1 MTNKERVSK
10 IVDRLAPE
18 LRKLALDIHDNPELG
33 LQEYKAC
40 AWQKELLGRYGFA
53 IEENFCD
60 IETSYKAVYKGRK
73 PGPKIAFLAEY
84 DALPELGHGC
94 GHNLIAMVS
103 VGCGIACREFADEY
117 GAQIDVIGTPAEETA
132 GTKVPM
138 SAKGVFD
145 GYDAVMMAHPAFAN
159 AESINTIAMDA
170 YKIEFFGRPAHAAA
184 APHEGIN
191 ALDAMINFFN
201 LVNAMRQQTKPDA
214 RIHGIITDGGKA
226 ANVIPD
232 YTAANFY
239 IRANR
244 VADVKKLAERVRNCA
259 AGAALGTGCT
269 YKMEYNEENFKDTCT
284 NKALNNLAVDN
295 IQPFLS
301 EPIYRLGDIHAPGSS
316 DLGDVSYEAPAIQ
329 VIFKIGEYP
338 NPMGGG
344 HTPEMAAAA
353 GSEYGINNGLNFVK
367 GLVMTAIELMTKPE
381 ALAAV
386 KEEFSHVNDEPIMQ
400 F

>member
-170 YKIEFFGRPAHAAA
+170 YKIEFFGRPAHAAT

-338 NPMGGG
+338 NHMGGG

-386 KEEFSHVNDEPIMQ
+386 KEEFSHVNDEPVMQ

>member
-10 IVDRLAPE
+10 IVDALAPE

-40 AWQKELLGRYGFA
+40 AWQKELLGKYGFE

-60 IETSYKAVYKGRK
+60 IQTSYKAVYKGRK

-170 YKIEFFGRPAHAAA
+170 YKIEFFGKPAHAAA

-301 EPIYRLGDIHAPGSS
+301 EPIYRLGDLHAPGSS

-386 KEEFSHVNDEPIMQ
+386 KEEFSHVNDEPVMQ

>member
-386 KEEFSHVNDEPIMQ
+386 KEEFSHVNDEPVMQ

>member
-10 IVDRLAPE
+10 IVDALAPE

-40 AWQKELLGRYGFA
+40 AWQKELLGKYGFE

-73 PGPKIAFLAEY
+73 PGPKITFLAEY

-170 YKIEFFGRPAHAAA
+170 YKIEFFGKPAHAAA

-191 ALDAMINFFN
+191 ALDAMIPSILSTQCVSRPNR
-201 LVNAMRQQTKPDA
+201 MRGFTASLRTVAKLQMSFRIIRRQTF
-214 RIHGIITDGGKA
+214 ISEQ
-226 ANVIPD
+226 
-232 YTAANFY
+232 TA
-239 IRANR
+239 
-244 VADVKKLAERVRNCA
+244 
-259 AGAALGTGCT
+259 
-269 YKMEYNEENFKDTCT
+269 
-284 NKALNNLAVDN
+284 
-295 IQPFLS
+295 
-301 EPIYRLGDIHAPGSS
+301 
-316 DLGDVSYEAPAIQ
+316 
-329 VIFKIGEYP
+329 
-338 NPMGGG
+338 
-344 HTPEMAAAA
+344 
-353 GSEYGINNGLNFVK
+353 
-367 GLVMTAIELMTKPE
+367 
-381 ALAAV
+381 
-386 KEEFSHVNDEPIMQ
+386 
-400 F
+400 

>member
-367 GLVMTAIELMTKPE
+367 GLVMTEIELMTKPE

-386 KEEFSHVNDEPIMQ
+386 KEEFSHVNDEPVMQ

>member
-1 MTNKERVSK
+1 MTNKEKVSK
-10 IVDRLAPE
+10 IVDALAPE

-40 AWQKELLGRYGFA
+40 AWQKELLGRYGFE

-103 VGCGIACREFADEY
+103 VGCGIACHEFADEY

-353 GSEYGINNGLNFVK
+353 SSEYGINNGLNFVK

-386 KEEFSHVNDEPIMQ
+386 KEEFSHVNDEPVMQ

>member
-40 AWQKELLGRYGFA
+40 AWQKELLGKYGFA

-232 YTAANFY
+232 YTTANFY

-386 KEEFSHVNDEPIMQ
+386 KEEFSHVNDEPVMQ

>member
-138 SAKGVFD
+138 SAKRVFD
-145 GYDAVMMAHPAFAN
+145 GYDAIMMAHPAFAN

-386 KEEFSHVNDEPIMQ
+386 KEEFSHVNDEPVMQ

>member
-244 VADVKKLAERVRNCA
+244 VGDVKKLAERVRNCA

-295 IQPFLS
+295 IQSFLS

-386 KEEFSHVNDEPIMQ
+386 KEEFSHVNDEPVMQ

>member
-295 IQPFLS
+295 IQPLLS

-386 KEEFSHVNDEPIMQ
+386 KEEFSHVNDEPVMQ

>member
-138 SAKGVFD
+138 SAKGVFG

-244 VADVKKLAERVRNCA
+244 VGDVKKLAERVRNCA

-301 EPIYRLGDIHAPGSS
+301 ELIYRLGDIHAPGSS

-386 KEEFSHVNDEPIMQ
+386 KEEFSHVNDEPVMQ

>member
-386 KEEFSHVNDEPIMQ
+386 KEEFSHVNDEPAMQ

>member
-244 VADVKKLAERVRNCA
+244 VGDVKKLAERVRNCA

-386 KEEFSHVNDEPIMQ
+386 KEEFSHVNDEPVMQ

>member
-244 VADVKKLAERVRNCA
+244 VADVKKLAGRVRNCA

-386 KEEFSHVNDEPIMQ
+386 KEEFSHVNDEPVMQ

>member
-10 IVDRLAPE
+10 IVDALAPE

-40 AWQKELLGRYGFA
+40 AWQKELLGKYGFE

-138 SAKGVFD
+138 SAKGGFD

-170 YKIEFFGRPAHAAA
+170 YKIEFFGRAAHAAA

-301 EPIYRLGDIHAPGSS
+301 EPIYRLGDLYAPGSS

-386 KEEFSHVNDEPIMQ
+386 KEEFSHVNDEPVMQ

>member
-1 MTNKERVSK
+1 MINKERVSK

-18 LRKLALDIHDNPELG
+18 LRKLALDIHDNPELC

-269 YKMEYNEENFKDTCT
+269 YKMKYNEENFKDTCT

-386 KEEFSHVNDEPIMQ
+386 KEEFSHVNDEPVMQ

>member
-1 MTNKERVSK
+1 MTNKEKVSK
-10 IVDRLAPE
+10 IVDALAPE

-40 AWQKELLGRYGFA
+40 AWQKELLGRYGFE

-170 YKIEFFGRPAHAAA
+170 YKIEFFGKPAHAAA

-214 RIHGIITDGGKA
+214 RIHGIITDGGK
-226 ANVIPD
+226 
-232 YTAANFY
+232 AANFY

-301 EPIYRLGDIHAPGSS
+301 EPIYRLGDLHAPGSS

-386 KEEFSHVNDEPIMQ
+386 KEEFSHVNDEPVMQ

>member
-40 AWQKELLGRYGFA
+40 AWRKALLGRYGFA

-386 KEEFSHVNDEPIMQ
+386 KEEFSHVNDEPVMQ

>member
-84 DALPELGHGC
+84 DALPEFGHGC

-117 GAQIDVIGTPAEETA
+117 GAHIDVIGTPAEETA

-386 KEEFSHVNDEPIMQ
+386 KEEFSHVNDEPVMQ

>member
-138 SAKGVFD
+138 SAKGVFG

-214 RIHGIITDGGKA
+214 RVHGIITDGGKA

-244 VADVKKLAERVRNCA
+244 VGDVKKLAERVRNCA

-386 KEEFSHVNDEPIMQ
+386 KEEFSHVNDEPVMQ

>member
-40 AWQKELLGRYGFA
+40 AWQKELLGRYSFA

-386 KEEFSHVNDEPIMQ
+386 KEEFSHVNDEPVMQ

>member
-10 IVDRLAPE
+10 IVDALAPE

-40 AWQKELLGRYGFA
+40 AWQKELLGKYGFE

-138 SAKGVFD
+138 SAKGGFD

-170 YKIEFFGRPAHAAA
+170 YKIEFFGRAAHAAA

-301 EPIYRLGDIHAPGSS
+301 EPIYRLGDLHAPGSS

-386 KEEFSHVNDEPIMQ
+386 KEEFSHVNDEPVMQ

>member
-316 DLGDVSYEAPAIQ
+316 DLGDVSYGAPAIQ

-386 KEEFSHVNDEPIMQ
+386 KEEFSHVNDEPVMQ

>member
-103 VGCGIACREFADEY
+103 VGCGIACREFADEH

-145 GYDAVMMAHPAFAN
+145 GYDAVMMAHPTFAN

-386 KEEFSHVNDEPIMQ
+386 KEEFSHVNDEPVMQ

>member
-145 GYDAVMMAHPAFAN
+145 GYDAVMMAHPTFAN

-386 KEEFSHVNDEPIMQ
+386 KEEFSHVNDEPVMQ

>member
-239 IRANR
+239 IRATR

-386 KEEFSHVNDEPIMQ
+386 KEEFSHVNDEPVMQ

>member
-1 MTNKERVSK
+1 MTNKEKVSK
-10 IVDRLAPE
+10 IVDALAPE

-40 AWQKELLGRYGFA
+40 AWQKELLGRYGFE

-60 IETSYKAVYKGRK
+60 IDTSYKAVYKGRK

-170 YKIEFFGRPAHAAA
+170 YKIEFFGKPAHAAA

-226 ANVIPD
+226 ANVIPN

-301 EPIYRLGDIHAPGSS
+301 EPIYRLGDLHAPGSS

-386 KEEFSHVNDEPIMQ
+386 KEEFSHVNDEPVMQ

>member
-226 ANVIPD
+226 ANDIPD

-244 VADVKKLAERVRNCA
+244 VGDVKKLAERVRNCA

-269 YKMEYNEENFKDTCT
+269 YKIEYNEENFKDTCT

-386 KEEFSHVNDEPIMQ
+386 KEEFSHVNDEPVMQ

>member
-138 SAKGVFD
+138 SANGVFD

-386 KEEFSHVNDEPIMQ
+386 KEEFSHVNDEPVMQ

>member
-295 IQPFLS
+295 IQPFFS

-386 KEEFSHVNDEPIMQ
+386 KEEFSHVNDEPVMQ

>member
-191 ALDAMINFFN
+191 ALDAVINFFN
-201 LVNAMRQQTKPDA
+201 LMNAFRQQTKPDA
-214 RIHGIITDGGKA
+214 RLLGVYSEGISQLVSTE
-226 ANVIPD
+226 VLR
-232 YTAANFY
+232 NF
-239 IRANR
+239 ILT
-244 VADVKKLAERVRNCA
+244 VLS
-259 AGAALGTGCT
+259 LLL
-269 YKMEYNEENFKDTCT
+269 NE
-284 NKALNNLAVDN
+284 A
-295 IQPFLS
+295 
-301 EPIYRLGDIHAPGSS
+301 
-316 DLGDVSYEAPAIQ
+316 
-329 VIFKIGEYP
+329 
-338 NPMGGG
+338 M
-344 HTPEMAAAA
+344 
-353 GSEYGINNGLNFVK
+353 
-367 GLVMTAIELMTKPE
+367 
-381 ALAAV
+381 
-386 KEEFSHVNDEPIMQ
+386 
-400 F
+400 

>member
-170 YKIEFFGRPAHAAA
+170 YKIEFFGRPAHAAT

-316 DLGDVSYEAPAIQ
+316 DLGDVSYETPAIQ

-386 KEEFSHVNDEPIMQ
+386 KEEFSHVNDEPVMQ

>member
-284 NKALNNLAVDN
+284 NKALNNLVVDN

-386 KEEFSHVNDEPIMQ
+386 KEEFSHVNDEPVMQ

>member
-1 MTNKERVSK
+1 
-10 IVDRLAPE
+10 
-18 LRKLALDIHDNPELG
+18 
-33 LQEYKAC
+33 
-40 AWQKELLGRYGFA
+40 
-53 IEENFCD
+53 
-60 IETSYKAVYKGRK
+60 
-73 PGPKIAFLAEY
+73 
-84 DALPELGHGC
+84 
-94 GHNLIAMVS
+94 
-103 VGCGIACREFADEY
+103 
-117 GAQIDVIGTPAEETA
+117 
-132 GTKVPM
+132 
-138 SAKGVFD
+138 
-145 GYDAVMMAHPAFAN
+145 
-159 AESINTIAMDA
+159 
-170 YKIEFFGRPAHAAA
+170 
-184 APHEGIN
+184 
-191 ALDAMINFFN
+191 
-201 LVNAMRQQTKPDA
+201 MRQQTKPDA

-301 EPIYRLGDIHAPGSS
+301 EPIYRLGDLHAPGSS

-386 KEEFSHVNDEPIMQ
+386 KEEFSHVNDEPVMQ

>member
-132 GTKVPM
+132 GTKVPI

-367 GLVMTAIELMTKPE
+367 GLVMTAIKLMTKPE

-386 KEEFSHVNDEPIMQ
+386 KEEFSHVNDEPVMQ

>member
-117 GAQIDVIGTPAEETA
+117 GAQIDVIGTPAEEPA

-386 KEEFSHVNDEPIMQ
+386 KEEFSHVNDEPVMQ

>member
-329 VIFKIGEYP
+329 VVFKIGEYP

-386 KEEFSHVNDEPIMQ
+386 KEEFSHVNDEPVMQ